1 MGQALE
7 RYRRQDRGRDRPG
20 RELRAP
26 DVKFLATLEGA
37 LRRANRLVALILGAA
52 LVATVLF
59 VLVDGVGRK
68 TGWGSLGGSDEISG
82 YVMAA
87 VASWGLGCALLDR
100 AHVRIDLIRQRLA
113 PVGQGLMDLFAMIVT
128 NGVVLLIAWYCWPVL
143 QKTIER
149 GSRANTPL
157 ETPLWIPQGI
167 WFAGWAWFALS
178 ATALSLIGIAY
189 LASGHRTELANAIG
203 LGSELD
209 Q

>member
-1 MGQALE
+1 MSL
-7 RYRRQDRGRDRPG
+7 
-20 RELRAP
+20 LL
-26 DVKFLATLEGA
+26 KFA
-37 LRRANRLVALILGAA
+37 ALIDWINTRVGQFTIWLVLAA
-52 LVATVLF
+52 SIISAGNAFSRYGFSLSSNAMLEVQWYLF
-59 VLVDGVGRK
+59 
-68 TGWGSLGGSDEISG
+68 
-82 YVMAA
+82 AA
-87 VASWGLGCALLDR
+87 VFTLCAGYTFLR
-100 AHVRIDLIRQRLA
+100 NQHVRIDLIRQKLGA
-113 PVGQGLMDLFAMIVT
+113 TGQGLMDIFAMIVT
-128 NGVVLLIAWYCWPVL
+128 NGVVLLIAYQCWPVL

-189 LASGHRTELANAIG
+189 FARGKRAQLANTIG